1 MKFSYGDTVLI
12 LNRPGKQLASVIKQ
26 CGKDPN
32 SLWVEI
38 VEGEPLRVKVKNVK
52 KVKVEKTA

>member
-1 MKFSYGDTVLI
+1 MKFNYGDIVLI
-12 LNRPGKQLASVIKQ
+12 LNRPGEQLASVIKQ
-26 CGKDPN
+26 CGVDPN

-52 KVKVEKTA
+52 KVKVGET

>member
-1 MKFSYGDTVLI
+1 MKFNYGDIVLI
-12 LNRPGKQLASVIKQ
+12 LNRPGEQLASVIKQ
-26 CGKDPN
+26 CGVDPS

-52 KVKVEKTA
+52 KVKVGET